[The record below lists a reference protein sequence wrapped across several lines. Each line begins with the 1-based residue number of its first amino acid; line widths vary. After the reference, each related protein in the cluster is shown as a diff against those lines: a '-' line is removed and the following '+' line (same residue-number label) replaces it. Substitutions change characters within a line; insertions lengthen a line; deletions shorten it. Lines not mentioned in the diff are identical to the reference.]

1 MYRALVR
8 NNRLLALRGVA
19 AIAFGVVA
27 LAWPGLTFVALLALF
42 GVFALIEGGFT
53 LGAGLNLLA
62 ERHTSWVPFVIGGL
76 AGIAIGAVTFLRPG
90 ITALALVF
98 LIAAWAI
105 ITGVF
110 EFIAAIDMAGE
121 LKSDWM
127 LGLAGVLSVAFGI
140 LVALDPRSGALAII
154 WIIGFY
160 AILAGVTRLTL
171 AYRLN
176 TGEKKVHSALQ
187 PSRGQSSQP
196 STGQS

>member
-1 MYRALVR
+1 MYQALVR

-27 LAWPGLTFVALLALF
+27 LAWPNLTFVALLALF

-62 ERHTSWVPFVIGGL
+62 ERQTSWVAYVLGGL
-76 AGIAIGAVTFLRPG
+76 AGIAIGAVTFLWPG

-110 EFIAAIDMAGE
+110 EFIAALDLAGE
-121 LKSDWM
+121 LKGDWM

-140 LVALDPRSGALAII
+140 LVSLDPRSGALSII

-160 AILAGVTRLTL
+160 AILAGITRLTM

-176 TGEKKVHSALQ
+176 SGEKKVHSALQ
-187 PSRGQSSQP
+187 PSRGQS
-196 STGQS
+196 